1 MQNFTPPRGTM
12 PFRPLPGSV
21 IALAGSLQPKVRIM
35 EQVSENGFWV
45 LPCR

>member
-1 MQNFTPPRGTM
+1 MQNFVPSGGTM
-12 PFRPLPGSV
+12 SFRPTPGSV
-21 IALAGSLQPKVRIM
+21 IALAGSLQPKVRVM